1 MAANPEPQPSTSPNG
16 WQLSF
21 TPYGWAINI
30 NGNATVRG
38 HTTDINDDAAKAE
51 TEVAAMGGVIT
62 ENVTVTAIDAPNRL
76 LTVSEPN
83 GNLLTIKLDPNVP
96 PERIK
101 LNERVTISY
110 SEEVATSLQ
119 KLAGP
124 PINKDNSISRE
135 EEAGMNMNAPTVAE
149 QNWVE
154 ATPSGDTDFSTVEVT
169 DTVAAINYNKRTSPS
184 RRQTDRHARSS
195 SIRVCRVSTRS
206 RSETRW
212 CCS

>member
-1 MAANPEPQPSTSPNG
+1 MQVLVMA
-16 WQLSF
+16 
-21 TPYGWAINI
+21 
-30 NGNATVRG
+30 VRG
-38 HTTDINDDAAKAE
+38 ILALAFSFILIDAAKAE

-83 GNLLTIKLDPNVP
+83 GLLTIKLGPNVP
-96 PERIK
+96 PERIR

-124 PINKDNSISRE
+124 PINKDNSIGRE

-149 QNWVE
+149 QDWVE
-154 ATPSGDTDFSTVEVT
+154 ATPSGDIDFSTVEVT
-169 DTVAAINYNKRTSPS
+169 DTVAAINYNKRIITFAAANG
-184 RRQTDRHARSS
+184 QTRKVLIDPN
-195 SIRVCRVSTRS
+195 VPGLDQVQVGDQVVLLVTRS
-206 RSETRW
+206 VAVNVKTI
-212 CCS
+212 